1 MFRVWFFWGCY
12 RKAVSEAKWGTF
24 DEAGALILLLIII
37 IIMCRTQG
45 IDHIYSRC
53 ADIKE

>member
-24 DEAGALILLLIII
+24 DEAGALILLII

-45 IDHIYSRC
+45 IDHNYSRC